1 MNRNIQTNQSQI
13 PRILITKLR
22 RRSFWQI
29 LITLVTLIYLVFIG
43 LFFNVGALFE
53 GAKIDKGILLFSDM
67 VAFKTHVTLNLRR
80 NELKVAVEGERLD
93 KYSPGNYPNW
103 FKGDK
108 QKFEVSLREGYK
120 VRYED
125 SSLHYFVPGYGEM
138 TVKKEGNQIITTFPE
153 NTNPLPEGFK
163 ILESKFD
170 ARPVFNHR
178 VQFSRSRIEVHYYEF
193 GWENFW
199 FPLGSRFN
207 GLGFLEILD
216 LILFQERLD
225 PDTSNVVAILK
236 EFWDHPTWQH
246 GLLAIAVLETILM
259 AFLGTLTAT
268 LVGLPL
274 AFIAAENINPI
285 GIVRFG
291 LRRLFDFLRGLDYLI
306 WSMIFIRSFGL
317 GALTGALAIAFT
329 DTGTLGKLFSE
340 ALENTDAKQKEG
352 VEATGASSLQQFR
365 FGVIPQIMPVLASL
379 ILYFFEHNIRSATVI
394 GALGAGGIGLLL
406 VQTMRTSRDWENTLY
421 IIVVTIVLVI
431 IVDTL
436 SGRLR
441 KKLISG

>member
-1 MNRNIQTNQSQI
+1 
-13 PRILITKLR
+13 
-22 RRSFWQI
+22 
-29 LITLVTLIYLVFIG
+29 
-43 LFFNVGALFE
+43 
-53 GAKIDKGILLFSDM
+53 
-67 VAFKTHVTLNLRR
+67 
-80 NELKVAVEGERLD
+80 
-93 KYSPGNYPNW
+93 
-103 FKGDK
+103 
-108 QKFEVSLREGYK
+108 
-120 VRYED
+120 
-125 SSLHYFVPGYGEM
+125 M

-225 PDTSNVVAILK
+225 PDTSIVVAILK

-329 DTGTLGKLFSE
+329 ATGTLGKLFSE

-379 ILYFFEHNIRSATVI
+379 ILYFFEHNIRS
-394 GALGAGGIGLLL
+394 
-406 VQTMRTSRDWENTLY
+406 
-421 IIVVTIVLVI
+421 
-431 IVDTL
+431 
-436 SGRLR
+436 LR
-441 KKLISG
+441 